1 MSKTVV
7 ARPKVVATPFP
18 PLRQA
23 LEVRAHPSAAVVAA
37 RRLNRAAGLI
47 AVSVLVDSAVE
58 HYRGEFHNKA
68 MFTPLVLGALS
79 LLVSAHGHNDRRPA
93 RHGGRDAVY
102 ASAALAGVAGLGFHL
117 YNVGK
122 KPGGYSWQNL
132 FYSAPLGAPLALVL
146 SGAMGFL
153 SECVRDTRPGDAP
166 TIGGLSAGRVV
177 GAATSVGLVGTTAEA
192 GLLHFRGAFHDPFM
206 YLPVT
211 IPPLAAALIGNA
223 AIRRTERRPLTKA
236 FLRFTAALGF
246 VGAGFHA
253 YGVSRNMGGWRN
265 WTQNLLNGPPIPAPP
280 SFTGLA
286 LAGLA
291 ALGLM
296 QDHPDD

>member
-1 MSKTVV
+1 MRKTFV
-7 ARPKVVATPFP
+7 ARPRLAAP
-18 PLRQA
+18 PLPPLLQA
-23 LEVRAHPSAAVVAA
+23 LEVRAPVARIDPSAAVVAA
-37 RRLNRAAGLI
+37 RRLNRAAGVI
-47 AVSVLVDSAVE
+47 AVSVLVHSAVE
-58 HYRGEFHNKA
+58 HYRGEFHNKV
-68 MFTPLVLGALS
+68 MFTPPVLGALS
-79 LLVSAHGHNDRRPA
+79 LLVSAHGHNDRRPV

-132 FYSAPLGAPLALVL
+132 FYSAPIGAPLALVL

-153 SECVRDTRPGDAP
+153 SERVRDTTPGDAP

-177 GAATSVGLVGTTAEA
+177 GAATSVGLLGTTAEA
-192 GLLHFRGAFHDPFM
+192 GMLHFRGAFHDPFM

-223 AIRRTERRPLTKA
+223 SVGRTERRPLTKA

-246 VGAGFHA
+246 VGAGFTPMA
-253 YGVSRNMGGWRN
+253 FRATWAAGA
-265 WTQNLLNGPPIPAPP
+265 TGPR
-280 SFTGLA
+280 TC
-286 LAGLA
+286 
-291 ALGLM
+291 
-296 QDHPDD
+296 